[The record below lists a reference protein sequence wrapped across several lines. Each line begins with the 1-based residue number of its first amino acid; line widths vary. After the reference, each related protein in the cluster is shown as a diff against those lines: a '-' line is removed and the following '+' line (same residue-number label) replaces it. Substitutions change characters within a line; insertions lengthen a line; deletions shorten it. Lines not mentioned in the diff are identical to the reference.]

1 MIGAK
6 ESRVT
11 ALAVPVYCQR
21 QCSVSMI
28 YHGCKKS
35 SVTPQGAVSARQSA
49 VDKNGWDLGCD
60 LGCDLCKEVTPRTI
74 PLFIGVL
81 RALGC
86 DVALFV

>member
-21 QCSVSMI
+21 QCSVSMN
-28 YHGCKKS
+28 YHSCKKS

-60 LGCDLCKEVTPRTI
+60 VGCDLRNEVTPRTI

-86 DVALFV
+86 DVAPFV